1 MKHIISIPNNL
12 LILMKNRFHR
22 SDRGNPTINVTYR
35 HNIKIMICI
44 LVILIF
50 SLADGILTLEVI
62 NKGGREVNPIM
73 DFFLGISPFF
83 FMTSKLVFATIGVS
97 FLFVTKNIQLKPFL
111 IRVHVLFP
119 VFAIIYGIVV
129 LWGYFLNS
137 IA

>member
-1 MKHIISIPNNL
+1 M
-12 LILMKNRFHR
+12 
-22 SDRGNPTINVTYR
+22 

-50 SLADGILTLEVI
+50 SFADGILTLEVI

-73 DFFLGISPFF
+73 DFFMGISPFF
-83 FMTSKLVFATIGVS
+83 FMFSKLIFSIIGVS
-97 FLFVTKNIQLKPFL
+97 FLFVTKNMQLKPFL

-129 LWGYFLNS
+129 LWGYFLNL